1 MRYLNVLLCIFLILF
16 LEKNIKSQS
25 LNNSKNFNSGF
36 IKGKIKNNNNISLEF
51 ATVSLY
57 KNKDNSLVEVT
68 ITNSK
73 GKFLFTNIAEG
84 KYQIKISFIGY
95 KDTSVFI
102 NKTINNIN
110 NNINTIYLK
119 QNAKLLSEINIE
131 DRKLIYETKIDKIVY
146 NAENDLNETEN
157 NATDVLRKT
166 PLVSVDLEDNISLRG
181 SRNIKFLVNGKAS
194 SFFSS
199 DVNTA
204 LQMIPADEIKSIEV
218 ITSPGAKFDGDG
230 DAGIINIIT
239 KKKRIDG
246 YKASIRTNIGSK
258 TLSFNTNFNTGK
270 GKTGFSIR
278 AGSYGSGL
286 SMREGNDIYKRYDW
300 NSNNDTNQLYKIG
313 TSENQF
319 NGYRGSI
326 SGYYDINKSNT
337 ITSSLSFRGKSKPN
351 NIYESVYYTAYN
363 EETDTTFNYTKKTD
377 QTLKL
382 EWTTD
387 YIKKYPNHEGKELS
401 IALQIGG
408 NINESNTKI
417 NENNTYTI
425 NQNDEK
431 INEETFQLDFVY
443 PLKKIN
449 SKSIENQPRFKKKR
463 RQKNIENNVETG
475 FKIINRN
482 REIVYSDLESAIYSN
497 AEQFNYNQL
506 VASAYFSTQIKLPYK
521 IGLKAGVR
529 NEYTRSHSNY
539 INSSIENEYNNILPS
554 LTLSKSFS
562 PINSIKIS
570 HNQRI
575 TRPSIR
581 QINTNLNR
589 TDNKNITTGNPY
601 LIPTETK
608 QYEIG
613 INSFKRVF
621 QSSIQIYY
629 KHSKNVIESFLD
641 TVENGVSKS
650 TYKNIGESK
659 QNGISLFTGISLKKI
674 NLRGGLNLYTYS
686 GKDVDLGYTSWTK
699 PAVLYSY
706 NFNFNVNITK
716 KWKAESF
723 AFFRSPSQ
731 SIQGTS
737 TSFSMMSLGIK
748 RDFKNKN
755 GAFGFR
761 IIEPFNK
768 NKIFRSDLDGE
779 FFSQSSIKTIP
790 FRSFAFSFNYS
801 LGQLKFK
808 QIKTNIKND
817 DIQNDSGN
825 EF

>member
-1 MRYLNVLLCIFLILF
+1 MRYLNVFLCIFLILF
-16 LEKNIKSQS
+16 LDKNLKSQS

-57 KNKDNSLVEVT
+57 NIKDNSLVEGT

-218 ITSPGAKFDGDG
+218 ITSPGAKYDGDG

-239 KKKRIDG
+239 KKKKIDG

-258 TLSFNTNFNTGK
+258 TLSYNTNFSAGK

-337 ITSSLSFRGKSKPN
+337 INSSLSFRGKSKPN
-351 NIYESVYYTAYN
+351 NTYESVYYTAYN

-401 IALQIGG
+401 VALQIGG
-408 NINESNTKI
+408 NINESNTKL

-431 INEETFQLDFVY
+431 IHEETFQLDFVY
-443 PLKKIN
+443 PLKKI
-449 SKSIENQPRFKKKR
+449 
-463 RQKNIENNVETG
+463 
-475 FKIINRN
+475 
-482 REIVYSDLESAIYSN
+482 
-497 AEQFNYNQL
+497 
-506 VASAYFSTQIKLPYK
+506 
-521 IGLKAGVR
+521 
-529 NEYTRSHSNY
+529 
-539 INSSIENEYNNILPS
+539 
-554 LTLSKSFS
+554 
-562 PINSIKIS
+562 
-570 HNQRI
+570 
-575 TRPSIR
+575 
-581 QINTNLNR
+581 
-589 TDNKNITTGNPY
+589 
-601 LIPTETK
+601 
-608 QYEIG
+608 
-613 INSFKRVF
+613 
-621 QSSIQIYY
+621 
-629 KHSKNVIESFLD
+629 
-641 TVENGVSKS
+641 
-650 TYKNIGESK
+650 
-659 QNGISLFTGISLKKI
+659 
-674 NLRGGLNLYTYS
+674 
-686 GKDVDLGYTSWTK
+686 
-699 PAVLYSY
+699 
-706 NFNFNVNITK
+706 
-716 KWKAESF
+716 
-723 AFFRSPSQ
+723 
-731 SIQGTS
+731 
-737 TSFSMMSLGIK
+737 
-748 RDFKNKN
+748 
-755 GAFGFR
+755 
-761 IIEPFNK
+761 
-768 NKIFRSDLDGE
+768 
-779 FFSQSSIKTIP
+779 
-790 FRSFAFSFNYS
+790 
-801 LGQLKFK
+801 
-808 QIKTNIKND
+808 
-817 DIQNDSGN
+817 IQNLLKTQQDLRKKVN
-825 EF
+825 RKI

>member
-1 MRYLNVLLCIFLILF
+1 MLLFF
-16 LEKNIKSQS
+16 SENIRSQ
-25 LNNSKNFNSGF
+25 NFKNSKNFDTGY
-36 IKGKIKNNNNISLEF
+36 IKGKIKNTNDKNLEF

-57 KNKDNSLVEVT
+57 NVKDNMLVEGT

-73 GKFLFTNIAEG
+73 GKFLFTNVSVG
-84 KYQIKISFIGY
+84 KYRINISFIGY

-102 NKTINNIN
+102 NKTDDKINNH
-110 NNINTIYLK
+110 INTIYLK

-157 NATDVLRKT
+157 NATDVLRKA

-204 LQMIPADEIKSIEV
+204 LQMIPADEIKSIEI

-258 TLSFNTNFNTGK
+258 TLSYNTNFNTGK

-278 AGSYGSGL
+278 AGSFGSGL

-326 SGYYDINKSNT
+326 NGYYDINKSNT
-337 ITSSLSFRGKSKPN
+337 INSSLSFRGKSKPN
-351 NIYESVYYTAYN
+351 NTYESVYYSAYN
-363 EETDTTFNYTKKTD
+363 EETDTTFNYTKKTN

-408 NINESNTKI
+408 NINESNTKL

-431 INEETFQLDFVY
+431 IHEETFQLDFVY
-443 PLKKIN
+443 PLRRN
-449 SKSIENQPRFKKKR
+449 NTKSIENQTKFKKKR
-463 RQKNIENNVETG
+463 KQKNIENSIETG

-506 VASAYFSTQIKLPYK
+506 VASSYFSTQIKLPYK

-529 NEYTRSHSNY
+529 NEYTKSQSNY
-539 INSSIENEYNNILPS
+539 NNSSIENEYNNILPS

-581 QINTNLNR
+581 QINTNVNR

-608 QYEIG
+608 QYEVG

-641 TVENGVSKS
+641 TVENGISKS

-659 QNGISLFTGISLKKI
+659 QNGISLFTGLSLKKI

-686 GKDVDLGYTSWTK
+686 GKDIDLGYTSWTK
-699 PAVLYSY
+699 PVLLYSY

-716 KWKAESF
+716 RWKAESF
-723 AFFRSPSQ
+723 AFYRSPSQ

-737 TSFSMMSLGIK
+737 TSFSMMSIGVK
-748 RDFKNKN
+748 RDFKNKK
-755 GAFGFR
+755 GSFGFR

-779 FFSQSSIKTIP
+779 FFSQSSTKTIP

-801 LGQLKFK
+801 LGKLKFK

-817 DIQNDSGN
+817 DIQNDSRN

>member
-16 LEKNIKSQS
+16 LDKNLKSQS

-57 KNKDNSLVEVT
+57 NIKDNSLVEGT

-218 ITSPGAKFDGDG
+218 ITSPGAKYDGDG

-239 KKKRIDG
+239 KKKKIDG

-258 TLSFNTNFNTGK
+258 TLSYNTNFSAGK

-300 NSNNDTNQLYKIG
+300 NPNNDTNQLYKIG

-337 ITSSLSFRGKSKPN
+337 INSSLSFRGKSKPN
-351 NIYESVYYTAYN
+351 NTYESVYYTAYN

-401 IALQIGG
+401 VALQFGG
-408 NINESNTKI
+408 NINESNTKL

-431 INEETFQLDFVY
+431 IHEETFQLDFVY
-443 PLKKIN
+443 PLKKN
-449 SKSIENQPRFKKKR
+449 NTKSIENPTRFKKKSK
-463 RQKNIENNVETG
+463 QKNIENNIETG

-506 VASAYFSTQIKLPYK
+506 VASSYFSTQIKLPYK
-521 IGLKAGVR
+521 IGFKAGVR
-529 NEYTRSHSNY
+529 NEYTKSQSNY
-539 INSSIENEYNNILPS
+539 NNSSIENEYNNILPS

-562 PINSIKIS
+562 RINSIKIS

-581 QINTNLNR
+581 QINTNVNR

-641 TVENGVSKS
+641 TVENGISKS

-659 QNGISLFTGISLKKI
+659 QNGISLFTGLSLKKI

-686 GKDVDLGYTSWTK
+686 GKDIELGYTSWTK
-699 PAVLYSY
+699 PVLLYSY

-716 KWKAESF
+716 RWKAESF
-723 AFFRSPSQ
+723 AFYRSPSQ
-731 SIQGTS
+731 TIQGTS
-737 TSFSMMSLGIK
+737 TSFSMMSIGIK
-748 RDFKNKN
+748 RDFKNKK
-755 GAFGFR
+755 GSLGFR

-779 FFSQSSIKTIP
+779 FFSQSSTKTIP

-801 LGQLKFK
+801 LGKLKFK

-817 DIQNDSGN
+817 DIQNDSVN